1 MARPLTITTA
11 SKEWATMSIALEA
24 RAHVRAREELAR
36 HRARC
41 RLCRAGKPCRDGAD
55 CDAFVTASLGH
66 LEDVVRMYGNQLPG
80 NTEGQP
86 GG

>member
-24 RAHVRAREELAR
+24 RAYIRAQEELAR
-36 HRARC
+36 HLDRC
-41 RLCRAGKPCRDGAD
+41 RTCRAGKTCREGND
-55 CDAFVTASLGH
+55 CAAFVAASLGH

-80 NTEGQP
+80 HREES
-86 GG
+86 